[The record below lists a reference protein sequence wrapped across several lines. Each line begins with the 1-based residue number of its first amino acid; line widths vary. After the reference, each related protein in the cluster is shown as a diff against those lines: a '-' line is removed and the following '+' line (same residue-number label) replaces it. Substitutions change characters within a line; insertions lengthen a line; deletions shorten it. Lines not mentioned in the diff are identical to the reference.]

1 MSEDPSVLIL
11 ALGALCSDETVASLE
26 EGDHVLGHQQG
37 PECVDQERLN
47 QGLRGHVGL
56 GGGRERRRVQLCDWP
71 PNMLSNI

>member
-47 QGLRGHVGL
+47 QGLRGHVGKL
-56 GGGRERRRVQLCDWP
+56 DLAAAAGVKDSRDCSR
-71 PNMLSNI
+71 

>member
-47 QGLRGHVGL
+47 QGLRGHVGKL
-56 GGGRERRRVQLCDWP
+56 DLAAAAWVKDTRDCSG
-71 PNMLSNI
+71 